1 MGMGFL
7 QSIEKFASVSGG
19 GGLSRSGNGSVN
31 RCRGRSR
38 IGSLGIGVSSLPILV
53 LVFLCTSIMMGASCV
68 YVDGFALQPVLTGRH
83 FRVQNMK
90 KNKGCKVISWHQT
103 HLSRSFCLNVSDDV
117 DDYADGEDNND
128 EEDNDDEKKT
138 ENIQDFL
145 GEDSSVEQDESPES
159 DAFTDLNWRV
169 EKLRL
174 EEANTRR
181 FLKAGPRF
189 LPYDE
194 CTKWVQA
201 WNRWE
206 SEEEWKSWIDE
217 GEKRNSY
224 IPARPD
230 EYYGNRGEW
239 KGWDHFLGNVV
250 EDEGDDD
257 YSDDFQ

>member
-7 QSIEKFASVSGG
+7 QSIEKFASGSGVS
-19 GGLSRSGNGSVN
+19 SKSGNGSVN
-31 RCRGRSR
+31 RSRSR
-38 IGSLGIGVSSLPILV
+38 KGMGVSSLPILV
-53 LVFLCTSIMMGASCV
+53 LVFLCALGASCV
-68 YVDGFALQPVLTGRH
+68 YVDGFAFHPVLTGRH
-83 FRVQNMK
+83 FRVQNIYK

-103 HLSRSFCLNVSDDV
+103 HLSRSFCLNASDDV
-117 DDYADGEDNND
+117 DDYADGEGKND
-128 EEDNDDEKKT
+128 GDDNDDEKEI
-138 ENIQDFL
+138 ENIQDYH
-145 GEDSSVEQDESPES
+145 GEDSSVEEDESPES

-250 EDEGDDD
+250 EGEGDDD